1 MIGRVHW
8 PPKSVRQPTPHRLL
22 AIGVRNLPH
31 ELRPRHVHCTVH
43 GAGLGSCVVFQ
54 DFHHQARVIRDDH
67 AGLQHTQKT
76 DLSFGLAE
84 RSGGVDG
91 HIGVEALANGG
102 DGGERRAD
110 FEGDARKDQLLA
122 AGRGDG
128 LGNIRIV
135 ERVD

>member
-1 MIGRVHW
+1 MSIAPYTAPASGRAL
-8 PPKSVRQPTPHRLL
+8 SFRISTIRL
-22 AIGVRNLPH
+22 A
-31 ELRPRHVHCTVH
+31 
-43 GAGLGSCVVFQ
+43 
-54 DFHHQARVIRDDH
+54 VIRDDH

-110 FEGDARKDQLLA
+110 FEGDAREDQLLA